1 MKTRLLLTITVLAA
15 TLSAAALDHP
25 GATQPTTGPE
35 RFTLIAAGTPTALLC
50 DSSDDA
56 GVLRA
61 VRSLST
67 DFAAVCG
74 QQATVLHEAAAPTCI
89 IIGTRESR
97 WIKPLLRRRLIDER
111 QLRGKREKYI
121 MTTVERPLPGIDRAL
136 VIAGSD
142 KRGTIYGVY
151 ELSEQIGV
159 SPWRFWADVPVEHR
173 DVLSIA
179 EGTYSAGEPVVRYRG
194 IFLNDEAPCLT
205 SWVRH
210 RFGTDYG
217 DHRFYEH
224 VFELILR
231 LRGNFLWPAM
241 WDWAFYA
248 DDPKNSPLADEM
260 GIIIGTS
267 HHEPMARDHKEWVR
281 RRDEYGAWDYVSNQ
295 ATIDRFFREGI
306 RRARNTEDLI
316 TIGMRGD
323 GDTAMGVAEG
333 HEEQRPDEQRNI
345 DLLTRIIENQRRII
359 SQETGRPA
367 KERPQV
373 WALYKEVQRY
383 YDLGL
388 RVPDDVTVLL
398 SDDNW
403 GDVRYL
409 PNAEER
415 RRSGGWGMY
424 YHVDYVGAPRNSKWL
439 NVTPVQNLWEQMTLT
454 AQYGVDRLWVLNVG
468 DLKPMEYPISLFL
481 DIAWKP
487 DRYTAATLHD
497 HTVSWCRQQFGAPF
511 AEETARLLNLYS
523 KYNGRITPE
532 LLDARTYDL
541 SSGEWQQVCADYR
554 ALEADALRLRDQLP
568 SAYADAYAEL
578 ILFPIQAMSNLY
590 AMYYAQAMNHYCYE
604 RRDRQT
610 NAWADRVEQCFRRDS
625 LLCAA
630 YNNDIAGGKWKGMM
644 TQKHIG
650 YTGWNDDFPHD
661 LMPQVQRLAEGE
673 AVSGRCVFDVPRTA
687 CLSIEAEH
695 YYEATAPEGTAWTV
709 IPDMG
714 RTLSAVSLQPYSQ
727 PVSGARLTYCLQLPP
742 TVGDGSTVAVHVVT
756 KSTLAFQRKEGH
768 RYCVGFR
775 GGASQEVNYN
785 GNMNEE
791 DGNIHTHYYPVVARR
806 VVEKTVTLP
815 VSRSADGRL
824 YLELTPLEP
833 AVVFEKI
840 VVDWGGYA
848 PQYLFGREGSW
859 QREKTTRE

>member
-1 MKTRLLLTITVLAA
+1 MTIRSLFTLFFLTA
-15 TLSAAALDHP
+15 TLSANAIDHP
-25 GATQPTTGPE
+25 GASQPTVGAG
-35 RFTLIAAGTPTALLC
+35 RFTLINDHQPTAILC
-50 DSSDDA
+50 DPSDDA

-61 VRSLST
+61 VRSLED
-67 DFAAVCG
+67 DFQRVCG
-74 QQATVLHEAAAPTCI
+74 QRPAELHEAKVATCI
-89 IIGTRESR
+89 IIGTLESK
-97 WIKPLLRRRLIDER
+97 WVKPLLRKKLIDAR
-111 QLRGKREKYI
+111 QLKGKREKYL
-121 MTTVERPLPGIDRAL
+121 MTTLARPLPGVDKAL
-136 VIAGSD
+136 VIVGSD
-142 KRGTIYGVY
+142 KRGTIYGIF
-151 ELSEQIGV
+151 ELSEQLGV
-159 SPWRFWADVPVEHR
+159 SPWYFWADVPVEQQQT
-173 DVLSIA
+173 LSIA
-179 EGTYSAGEPVVRYRG
+179 DGTYTAGEPVVRYRG

-205 SWVRH
+205 SWVRNTY
-210 RFGTDYG
+210 GTEYG
-217 DHRFYEH
+217 DHRFYER

-241 WDWAFYA
+241 WGWAFYA
-248 DDPKNSPLADEM
+248 DDPLNSPTANEM
-260 GIIIGTS
+260 GIVIGTS
-267 HHEPMARDHKEWVR
+267 HHEPMARDHQEWVR
-281 RRDEYGAWDYVSNQ
+281 HRGEYGAWDYVTNK
-295 ATIDRFFREGI
+295 TVIDRFFREGM
-306 RRARNTEDLI
+306 RRARDTEDLI

-333 HEEQRPDEQRNI
+333 HEEERPDEQRNI
-345 DLLTRIIENQRRII
+345 QLLTDIISNQREII
-359 SQETGRPA
+359 RQETGRPA

-388 RVPDDVTVLL
+388 RVPDDVTILL

-403 GDVRYL
+403 GDVRHL

-481 DIAWKP
+481 DMAWKP

-497 HTVSWCRQQFGAPF
+497 HTVAWCRQQFGAEY
-511 AEETARLLNLYS
+511 ADEAARLLNLYS

-532 LLDARTYDL
+532 MLDARTYDL
-541 SSGEWQQVCADYR
+541 ESGEWQQVVADYR

-568 SAYADAYAEL
+568 DRYRDAYYEL
-578 ILFPIQAMSNLY
+578 VLFPIQAMANLY
-590 AMYYAQAMNHYCYE
+590 EMYYAQAMNRYAFE

-610 NAWADRVEQCFRRDS
+610 NMWAALVEQCFRRDS
-625 LLCAA
+625 VLCAA
-630 YNNDIAGGKWKGMM
+630 YNNVLAEGKWKGMM

-650 YTGWNDDFPHD
+650 YTGWNDDFPRD
-661 LMPQVQRLAEGE
+661 RMPEVKRLAEGE
-673 AVSGRCVFDVPRTA
+673 AVEGHCVFDLPRTN

-695 YYEATAPEGTAWTV
+695 FYEASAPEGTAWTV

-714 RTLSAVSLQPYSQ
+714 RTLSALSLQPYNQ
-727 PVSGARLTYCLQLPP
+727 AVTDARLTYCVQLPEQLA
-742 TVGDGSTVAVHVVT
+742 DGAEVAVHVVT
-756 KSTLAFQRKEGH
+756 KSTLAFERKEGH
-768 RYCVGFR
+768 RYQVGFR
-775 GGASQEVNYN
+775 GGKAVEVNYN

-806 VVEKTVTLP
+806 VVEKKVTLP
-815 VSRSADGRL
+815 VSRSADGRV
-824 YLELTPLEP
+824 YLELAPLDP

-840 VVDWGGYA
+840 VIDWGGYS
-848 PQYLFGREGSW
+848 PQYLFGREGRW
-859 QREKTTRE
+859 HREVK